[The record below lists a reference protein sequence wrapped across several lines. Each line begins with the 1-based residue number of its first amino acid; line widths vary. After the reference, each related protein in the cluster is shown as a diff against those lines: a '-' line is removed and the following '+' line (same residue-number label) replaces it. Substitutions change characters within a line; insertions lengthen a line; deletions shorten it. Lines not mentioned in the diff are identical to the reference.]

1 MTSGSTPD
9 SALRSIAERVLG
21 RVPSAATYA
30 DVRVVRRRHD
40 GLHVE
45 GEQVG
50 QVLTEESEGVGLRV
64 LLDGQWGFACTAR
77 LDDLDAIVRRAVDQA
92 RAAHGLGPPISLAPA
107 AVVQAVYVTP
117 TQRDPFSVSII
128 EKVDLLLAAADA
140 MSRAGG
146 PRTVADASMD
156 FYRDEK
162 VFANTE
168 GSRVE
173 QSITES
179 GAGLMA
185 TASDGSDVQRR
196 SYPQGVPRAIRGQRG
211 DFATAGY
218 EHIERM
224 DLISAAPRVGEEAV
238 ALLHAEPCPVT
249 TTTLIVGGA
258 QMAQLV
264 HECIG
269 HPAELDRALG
279 GEASLAGGT
288 FLEVEQ
294 RGTQRFGSDLVN
306 LTADATL
313 AGGLGSFAYDDEGVA
328 AQRTLLVE
336 QGVFV
341 GYMASRESAA
351 RLGVAST
358 GAARADGWG
367 RVPLVRMT
375 NVSLEPGH
383 TDLDDMI
390 AGIDDGI
397 FMDMNRSLSIDDQRL
412 SFSMGCE
419 IGWEIKHGRL
429 GRLLKSCSFRGIT
442 PQFWAKC
449 DAVANQSSYR
459 LYGIP
464 SCNKGEPLQVA
475 HIGHGTVPARFRD
488 VSVGAR

>member
-9 SALRSIAERVLG
+9 PALRSIAERVLG
-21 RVPSAATYA
+21 RVPSAAIYA
-30 DVRVVRRRHD
+30 DVRVVHRRHD

-45 GEQVG
+45 GELVG
-50 QVLTEESEGVGLRV
+50 QVLTEESEGIGLRV

-77 LDDLDAIVRRAVDQA
+77 LDDLDAVVLRATQQA
-92 RAAHGLGPPISLAPA
+92 RAAAGLGPPISLAPA
-107 AVVQAVYVTP
+107 PVVEAVYATP
-117 TQRDPFSVSII
+117 VGRDPFSVSIG
-128 EKVDLLLAAADA
+128 EKIDLLLAAADG
-140 MSRAGG
+140 MRRAGG
-146 PRTVADASMD
+146 PHTLAEASMD
-156 FYRDEK
+156 FFCDAK

-173 QSITES
+173 QSLTES

-218 EHIERM
+218 EHIEQM
-224 DLISAAPRVGEEAV
+224 DLISAGPRVGEEAI
-238 ALLHAEPCPVT
+238 ALLHAQPCPVT

-269 HPAELDRALG
+269 HPSELDRALG
-279 GEASLAGGT
+279 AEASLAGGT
-288 FLEVEQ
+288 FLEVAR
-294 RGTQRFGSDLVN
+294 RGTQRFGSVLVN
-306 LTADATL
+306 MTADATL
-313 AGGLGSFAYDDEGVA
+313 SGGLGSFAYDDEGVA
-328 AQRTLLVE
+328 AQRTPLVE
-336 QGVFV
+336 RGVFV
-341 GYMASRESAA
+341 GYMSSRESAA
-351 RLGVAST
+351 RLGLAST

-375 NVSLEPGH
+375 NVSLEPGE
-383 TDLDDMI
+383 TDLEDMI
-390 AGIDDGI
+390 AGVDDGI

-412 SFSMGCE
+412 SFSFGCE
-419 IGWEIKHGRL
+419 IGWEIKRGRL
-429 GRLLKSCSFRGIT
+429 GRVLKNCSFRGIT

-449 DAVANQSSYR
+449 DAVANRSSYR
-459 LYGIP
+459 LYGLP

-475 HIGHGTVPARFRD
+475 HIGHATVPARFRD

>member
-1 MTSGSTPD
+1 M
-9 SALRSIAERVLG
+9 
-21 RVPSAATYA
+21 
-30 DVRVVRRRHD
+30 
-40 GLHVE
+40 
-45 GEQVG
+45 
-50 QVLTEESEGVGLRV
+50 
-64 LLDGQWGFACTAR
+64 
-77 LDDLDAIVRRAVDQA
+77 RRAVNQA
-92 RAAHGLGPPISLAPA
+92 HAAAGLGPPISLAPA
-107 AVVQAVYVTP
+107 PVVEAVYATAVA
-117 TQRDPFSVSII
+117 RDPFSVSITQKI
-128 EKVDLLLAAADA
+128 DLLLAAANA
-140 MSRAGG
+140 MRRAGG
-146 PRTVADASMD
+146 PQTVAEASMD
-156 FYRDEK
+156 FFRDEK

-185 TASDGSDVQRR
+185 TASDGSDLQRR

-211 DFATAGY
+211 DFAQA
-218 EHIERM
+218 
-224 DLISAAPRVGEEAV
+224 
-238 ALLHAEPCPVT
+238 CPVT

-269 HPAELDRALG
+269 HPSELDRALG

-288 FLEVEQ
+288 FLEVAQ

-306 LTADATL
+306 MTADATL

-328 AQRTLLVE
+328 AQRTPLVE

-375 NVSLEPGH
+375 NVSLEPGQ
-383 TDLDDMI
+383 TDLEEMI
-390 AGIDDGI
+390 AGVDDGI

-412 SFSMGCE
+412 SFSMACE

-429 GRLLKSCSFRGIT
+429 GRLLKNCSFRGIT

-449 DAVANQSSYR
+449 DAVANQASYR

-475 HIGHGTVPARFRD
+475 HIGHGTVPARFLD

>member
-1 MTSGSTPD
+1 MYSTP
-9 SALRSIAERVLG
+9 LR
-21 RVPSAATYA
+21 
-30 DVRVVRRRHD
+30 
-40 GLHVE
+40 
-45 GEQVG
+45 
-50 QVLTEESEGVGLRV
+50 
-64 LLDGQWGFACTAR
+64 
-77 LDDLDAIVRRAVDQA
+77 
-92 RAAHGLGPPISLAPA
+92 
-107 AVVQAVYVTP
+107 
-117 TQRDPFSVSII
+117 RDPFSVSVA
-128 EKVDLLLAAADA
+128 EKVDLLLKAAHA
-140 MSRAGG
+140 MRSAGG
-146 PRTVADASMD
+146 ASLVAEASMD
-156 FYRDEK
+156 FFRDEK
-162 VFANTE
+162 VFVNTE

-218 EHIERM
+218 EHIEQM
-224 DLISAAPRVGEEAV
+224 DLVLAAPRVGEDAV
-238 ALLHAEPCPVT
+238 ALLSAQRCPVT

-269 HPAELDRALG
+269 HPSELDRALG
-279 GEASLAGGT
+279 AEASLAGGT
-288 FLEVEQ
+288 FLEVAQ
-294 RGTQRFGSDLVN
+294 RGTQRFGSELVN
-306 LTADATL
+306 MTADATL
-313 AGGLGSFAYDDEGVA
+313 PGGLGSFAYDDEGVA
-328 AQRTLLVE
+328 AQRTPLVE
-336 QGVFV
+336 RGVFV

-351 RLGVAST
+351 RLGTAST

-375 NVSLEPGH
+375 NVSLEPGE
-383 TDLDDMI
+383 TDLEEMI
-390 AGIDDGI
+390 ASTDDGI

-412 SFSMGCE
+412 SFSFGCE
-419 IGWEIKHGRL
+419 IGWEIKRGRL
-429 GRLLKSCSFRGIT
+429 GRLLKDCSFRGIT
-442 PQFWAKC
+442 PRFWAKC
-449 DAVANQSSYR
+449 DVVANQSSYR

>member
-1 MTSGSTPD
+1 MTSGLTAD
-9 SALRSIAERVLG
+9 SGLRSLAERALG
-21 RVPSAATYA
+21 LVPSAATYA
-30 DVRVVRRRHD
+30 DVRVIRRRHD

-45 GEQVG
+45 GESVD
-50 QVLTEESEGVGLRV
+50 QVLTEESEGIGLRV

-77 LDDLDAIVRRAVDQA
+77 LGDLDAIVRRAVDQA
-92 RAAHGLGPPISLAPA
+92 HAAHGLGPPISLAPA
-107 AVVQAVYVTP
+107 PVVQAVYFTP
-117 TQRDPFSVSII
+117 LVRDPFSVSIV

-140 MSRAGG
+140 MCRGGG
-146 PRTVADASMD
+146 PRTVAEASMD
-156 FYRDEK
+156 FFRDEK

-218 EHIERM
+218 EHVERM
-224 DLISAAPRVGEEAV
+224 DLLSAASRVGEEAL
-238 ALLHAEPCPVT
+238 ALLHSQACPVT
-249 TTTLIVGGA
+249 STTLIVGGA

-269 HPAELDRALG
+269 HPSELDRALG

-288 FLEVEQ
+288 FLEVAQ
-294 RGTQRFGSDLVN
+294 RGTLRFGSDLVN
-306 LTADATL
+306 MAADATL

-328 AQRTLLVE
+328 AQRTPLVE

-341 GYMASRESAA
+341 GYMSSRESAA

-383 TDLDDMI
+383 TDLEEMV

-397 FMDMNRSLSIDDQRL
+397 FMDMNRSLSIDDLRL

-419 IGWEIKHGRL
+419 IGWEIKRGRL
-429 GRLLKSCSFRGIT
+429 GRLLKNCSFRGIT

-449 DAVANQSSYR
+449 DAVASQSSYR

-488 VSVGAR
+488 VSVGAG